1 MSYCGKC
8 GSLIKD
14 NYNFCGNCGTKI
26 EKKEIDYY
34 AEVLNNLDGL
44 LIAIVAKLSKL
55 DGRICKSESE
65 YISGLFTLLI
75 ENFKHKTYIPNIR
88 EIYKKILDNEK
99 NDFYN
104 IEVLCK
110 KLNQLNILEK
120 EKIFVIEILLEL
132 AHIDSKYHEDEENF
146 IIKIVHYLNLDF
158 KIYQSMKSK
167 YTKSES
173 DNNQSKEENNF
184 KDNAKT
190 FNGSL
195 TLKESFEIL
204 ESKEN
209 DTNKVIKDNYR
220 RLAKQYH
227 YDSIVSKDLPKDL
240 IDFAEEKL
248 KMINS
253 AYEKVKKYK
262 GI

>member
-1 MSYCGKC
+1 MSYCRDC
-8 GSLIKD
+8 GSLIRN
-14 NYNFCGNCGTKI
+14 NYNFCGNCGAKI
-26 EKKEIDYY
+26 EKKQVGYY
-34 AEVLNNLDGL
+34 AEVLNNLDGI

-65 YISGLFTLLI
+65 YIGGLFTSLI

-104 IEVLCK
+104 IDVLCK

-132 AHIDSKYHEDEENF
+132 AHIDSKYDEDEENF
-146 IIKIVHYLNLDF
+146 IIKIVHYLDLDF
-158 KIYQSMKSK
+158 KVYQSMKSK
-167 YTKSES
+167 YTKSE
-173 DNNQSKEENNF
+173 ENPT
-184 KDNAKT
+184 KP
-190 FNGSL
+190 FNG
-195 TLKESFEIL
+195 TLSIKEAFEVL
-204 ESKEN
+204 ESNES

-248 KMINS
+248 KIINS

-262 GI
+262 GNI